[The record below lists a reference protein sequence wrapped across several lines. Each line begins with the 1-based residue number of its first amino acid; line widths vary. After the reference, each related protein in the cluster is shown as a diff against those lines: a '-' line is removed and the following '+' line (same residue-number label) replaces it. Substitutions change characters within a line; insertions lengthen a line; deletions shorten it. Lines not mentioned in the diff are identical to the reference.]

1 MDNKIIL
8 TIGRQFGSGGRE
20 VGQKLAKELGIG
32 YYDKELMALAAK
44 ESGLSEEFFEK
55 ADEKASSGLAYAFT
69 MGYSYMGLFPPY
81 ADVLSND
88 RLFLYQSD
96 TIRNLAEKGSCVIVG
111 RCADYILRD
120 NPDCLSFFIHNNKEN
135 RIQRIIESQN
145 LTVEQAEELML
156 KTDKSR
162 AAYYNYY
169 TNKEWG
175 VASTYNFSIDVS
187 VLGIDETVAFMKNF
201 VERKMDKRPPF
212 PDTPLSGES
221 LSTGTHHW
229 DTNLSRSKQHQSEL

>member
-111 RCADYILRD
+111 RCADYILREHPRCA
-120 NPDCLSFFIHNNKEN
+120 NVFISASKDD
-135 RIQRIIESQN
+135 RIARLCQMHHIDE
-145 LTVEQAEELML
+145 EAAEEMIE
-156 KTDKSR
+156 K
-162 AAYYNYY
+162 A
-169 TNKEWG
+169 
-175 VASTYNFSIDVS
+175 
-187 VLGIDETVAFMKNF
+187 
-201 VERKMDKRPPF
+201 DKR
-212 PDTPLSGES
+212 
-221 LSTGTHHW
+221 
-229 DTNLSRSKQHQSEL
+229 RSEY

>member
-111 RCADYILRD
+111 RCADYILREHPRCA
-120 NPDCLSFFIHNNKEN
+120 NVFISASKDD
-135 RIQRIIESQN
+135 RIARLCQMHHIDE
-145 LTVEQAEELML
+145 EAAEEMIE
-156 KTDKSR
+156 KADKRRSE
-162 AAYYNYY
+162 YYNYY
-169 TNKEWG
+169 SYKTWG
-175 VASTYNFSIDVS
+175 AAATYHLCIDS
-187 VLGIDETVAFMKNF
+187 SSLGIEETVRFIEEF
-201 VERKMDKRPPF
+201 VAKKLQLRF
-212 PDTPLSGES
+212 
-221 LSTGTHHW
+221 
-229 DTNLSRSKQHQSEL
+229 

>member
-1 MDNKIIL
+1 MNNKIIL

-20 VGQKLAKELGIG
+20 IGKKLAKALNIA

-55 ADEKASSGLAYAFT
+55 ADERASSGLSYAFT
-69 MGYSYMGLFPPY
+69 MGYSHMGLFTPY
-81 ADVLSND
+81 NDILSND

-120 NPDCLSFFIHNNKEN
+120 NPNCLSFFIHNTKEN
-135 RIQRIIESQN
+135 RIQRILESQN
-145 LTVEQAEELML
+145 LTVEQAKELIL

-162 AAYYNYY
+162 ASYYNYY

-175 VASTYNFSIDVS
+175 AASSYNFSIDVS
-187 VLGIDETVAFMKNF
+187 VLGVDETVEFIKSF
-201 VERKMDKRPPF
+201 VERKINKQPPHF
-212 PDTPLSGES
+212 G
-221 LSTGTHHW
+221 
-229 DTNLSRSKQHQSEL
+229 